1 MPNPESYNLR
11 QLINNHFFDRDQTKE
26 ILENFVTVDNNSVLH
41 VGLPE
46 PTSVAL
52 TTPNNAITTADMGTL
67 KATVTGASNV
77 KCYGVPVE
85 FVNKKTQQVLGYG
98 LTDLNGEVY
107 HNFRLDDADIFDVQA
122 RLSQDYLFNDFAV
135 LNNTHTWNN
144 NSNIVREIYEDHTKI
159 YLDDDT
165 SYGYLC
171 SPVLSGFVDID
182 FKVKLNDGAI
192 SDTFCGLFTTNSTGT
207 VSGAIN
213 GFNLGQLGLTSSDIG
228 RWVDFHIGVLDDTI
242 ILLCKDTGAMVKLS
256 HTCPSYY
263 IFCFALTGTLTD
275 LDFRDVKIN
284 KCSDDLTMFVKDKEN
299 LLSHNIWSANEYSG
313 SISQDIEV
321 NLRQGHTLSINK
333 NYHSIGNSCL
343 DLCLKASVI
352 QYPYFDYVVPFSEDY
367 TGKTVTVSAKA
378 FKSHS
383 SQNAQ
388 LILVILNT
396 NVRSVS
402 ITSSTNF
409 AEVINSTVIPNAVD
423 SLRIRFVIWRDNIT
437 SDNHLYVDDLKLTI
451 L

>member
-1 MPNPESYNLR
+1 MPNPETYNLR

-26 ILENFVTVDNNSVLH
+26 ILENFVTVNNGVLH

-46 PTSVAL
+46 PTNIAL

-67 KATVTGASNV
+67 KAKVTGASNV
-77 KCYGVPVE
+77 NCYGVPVE
-85 FVNKKTQQVLGYG
+85 FVNKKTQKILGYG

-122 RLSQDYLFNDFAV
+122 RLSQDYLFNDFGM

-192 SDTFCGLFTTNSTGT
+192 TDTFCGLFATDSSGT
-207 VSGAIN
+207 VSGALN
-213 GFNLGQLGLTSSDIG
+213 GFNLGQLGLTSADIG

-242 ILLCKDTGAMVKLS
+242 VLLCKDTGAMVKLS

-263 IFCFALTGTLTD
+263 IFSFALTGTLTS
-275 LDFRDVKIN
+275 LDFKGVKIN
-284 KCSDDLTMFVKDKEN
+284 KCSDDLTMFVKDKNNLFSFNLWACGDYSSYLGFNNNGGAGYISANKSNEWSSNGNYSAKTIMDSSKSGYIRFNLTDVSN
-299 LLSHNIWSANEYSG
+299 LL
-313 SISQDIEV
+313 
-321 NLRQGHTLSINK
+321 
-333 NYHSIGNSCL
+333 
-343 DLCLKASVI
+343 
-352 QYPYFDYVVPFSEDY
+352 
-367 TGKTVTVSAKA
+367 GKTIKFSCDLKTESPLNMRIFYKIGADYQYVTTDIPRNVEGNFEVEYFVNDNVS
-378 FKSHS
+378 
-383 SQNAQ
+383 Q
-388 LILVILNT
+388 LLFNINH
-396 NVRSVS
+396 
-402 ITSSTNF
+402 
-409 AEVINSTVIPNAVD
+409 VINVSTEDI
-423 SLRIRFVIWRDNIT
+423 IFYTDNWC
-437 SDNHLYVDDLKLTI
+437 LTI
-451 L
+451 I

>member
-1 MPNPESYNLR
+1 MPNPETYNLR

-26 ILENFVTVDNNSVLH
+26 ILENFVTVNNGVLH

-46 PTSVAL
+46 PTNIAL

-67 KATVTGASNV
+67 KAKVTGASNV
-77 KCYGVPVE
+77 NCYGVPVE
-85 FVNKKTQQVLGYG
+85 FVNKKTQKILGYG

-122 RLSQDYLFNDFAV
+122 RLSQDYLFNDFGM

-192 SDTFCGLFTTNSTGT
+192 TDTFCGLFTTDSSGT
-207 VSGAIN
+207 VSGVLN
-213 GFNLGQLGLTSSDIG
+213 GFNLGQLGLTSADIG

-242 ILLCKDTGAMVKLS
+242 VLLCKDTGAMVKLS

-263 IFCFALTGTLTD
+263 IFSFALTGTLTS
-275 LDFRDVKIN
+275 LDFKGVKIN
-284 KCSDDLTMFVKDKEN
+284 KCSDDLTMFVKDKDNMLPFTKWAPDYSVDFDYNTETSSTITRSN
-299 LLSHNIWSANEYSG
+299 EWS
-313 SISQDIEV
+313 
-321 NLRQGHTLSINK
+321 
-333 NYHSIGNSCL
+333 SIGNYS
-343 DLCLKASVI
+343 LK
-352 QYPYFDYVVPFSEDY
+352 
-367 TGKTVTVSAKA
+367 G
-378 FKSHS
+378 
-383 SQNAQ
+383 
-388 LILVILNT
+388 
-396 NVRSVS
+396 
-402 ITSSTNF
+402 TST
-409 AEVINSTVIPNAVD
+409 AVD
-423 SLRIRFVIWRDNIT
+423 SYNQFIGVIHNVQEEGIFEGSVTVYNPMTNAQVLLYNRTTKEISHVTIPKSDTPTRSSVQSNIT
-437 SDNHLYVDDLKLTI
+437 GTYNALELRVRINPSEIGQYIYVDDFKLT
-451 L
+451 LQ

>member
-1 MPNPESYNLR
+1 MPNPETYNLR

-26 ILENFVTVDNNSVLH
+26 ILENFVTVNNGVLH

-46 PTSVAL
+46 PTNIAL

-67 KATVTGASNV
+67 KAKVTGASNV
-77 KCYGVPVE
+77 NCYGVPVE
-85 FVNKKTQQVLGYG
+85 FVNKKTQKILGYG

-122 RLSQDYLFNDFAV
+122 RLSQDYLFNDFGM

-192 SDTFCGLFTTNSTGT
+192 TDTFCGLFTTDSSGT
-207 VSGAIN
+207 VSGALN
-213 GFNLGQLGLTSSDIG
+213 GFNLGQLGLTSADIG

-242 ILLCKDTGAMVKLS
+242 VLLCKDTGAMVKLS

-263 IFCFALTGTLTD
+263 IFSFALTGTLTS
-275 LDFRDVKIN
+275 LDFKGVKIN
-284 KCSDDLTMFVKDKEN
+284 KCSDDLTMFVKDKDN
-299 LLSHNIWSANEYSG
+299 LAEFNIWSGTDYLNNTDGVHSGHIQKLSSSSDFSVNGNNSFKINFDETGFLYINFININVVPDESYSASIKVYTNNNKPFVFRLIEPLNTHVKDVQISSMDSIQTVMINNFTTNTTGSLRLQVNNNNG
-313 SISQDIEV
+313 SI
-321 NLRQGHTLSINK
+321 G
-333 NYHSIGNSCL
+333 
-343 DLCLKASVI
+343 VI
-352 QYPYFDYVVPFSEDY
+352 
-367 TGKTVTVSAKA
+367 
-378 FKSHS
+378 
-383 SQNAQ
+383 
-388 LILVILNT
+388 
-396 NVRSVS
+396 
-402 ITSSTNF
+402 
-409 AEVINSTVIPNAVD
+409 
-423 SLRIRFVIWRDNIT
+423 
-437 SDNHLYVDDLKLTI
+437 YVDEII
-451 L
+451 LIKN

>member
-1 MPNPESYNLR
+1 MTNSEQYNLR
-11 QLINNHFFDRDQTKE
+11 KLINNHFFDRDQTKE
-26 ILENFVTVDNNSVLH
+26 ILENFVTVNNQGVLH

-67 KATVTGASNV
+67 KATVTGAANV

-182 FKVKLNDGAI
+182 FKVKLNDGVI

-207 VSGAIN
+207 VSGTIN
-213 GFNLGQLGLTSSDIG
+213 GFNLGQLGLTSSNIG

-284 KCSDDLTMFVKDKEN
+284 KCSDDLTMFVKDKNN
-299 LLSHNIWSANEYSG
+299 LFNHNLWSGTDLNKSLIYNTEYS
-313 SISQDIEV
+313 S
-321 NLRQGHTLSINK
+321 GHL
-333 NYHSIGNSCL
+333 
-343 DLCLKASVI
+343 
-352 QYPYFDYVVPFSEDY
+352 
-367 TGKTVTVSAKA
+367 VTVSSNSNFSTNGNYSIELNPSETAWVRFPIPFTSEDINKIVTA
-378 FKSHS
+378 SFELYSP
-383 SQNAQ
+383 
-388 LILVILNT
+388 NT
-396 NVRSVS
+396 NCEVHLLFMDGNNNVIEIISTAVAKNNS
-402 ITSSTNF
+402 FTTITISNEIVANTSKIWFNCSLSSSD
-409 AEVINSTVIPNAVD
+409 VIIY
-423 SLRIRFVIWRDNIT
+423 LDN
-437 SDNHLYVDDLKLTI
+437 LTATI
-451 L
+451 Q